1 MKQNSM
7 ANSQWRTGLL
17 AFVTLVLLAAGIA
30 ACDRAPQRPPDA
42 PMATVAPTASPL
54 PAPSV
59 TEGATEGAKR
69 GETANANDQPMK
81 SMTKVE
87 ESTSMPR
94 PGQANDDSTLVK
106 DSKK

>member
-1 MKQNSM
+1 VQHYSM
-7 ANSQWRTGLL
+7 PNPRSPSGLL
-17 AFVTLVLLAAGIA
+17 AFVILLGLGAGIA

-59 TEGATEGAKR
+59 TEGTKR
-69 GETANANDQPMK
+69 GTANANDQPMK
-81 SMTKVE
+81 SMTKAE
-87 ESTSMPR
+87 ESTSMPQ
-94 PGQANDDSTLVK
+94 PGQANDHSTLVK

>member
-1 MKQNSM
+1 VQHYSM
-7 ANSQWRTGLL
+7 ANSRWPSGLV
-17 AFVTLVLLAAGIA
+17 AFVTALGLGAGIA

-94 PGQANDDSTLVK
+94 PGQANDDSTLVQ

>member
-30 ACDRAPQRPPDA
+30 ACDRAPERPPQTPTA
-42 PMATVAPTASPL
+42 QVAPTPVPYPP
-54 PAPSV
+54 PAAAAV
-59 TEGATEGAKR
+59 TEGAKP

-81 SMTKVE
+81 SMTKAE
-87 ESTSMPR
+87 ESNSMPM
-94 PGQANDDSTLVK
+94 PGQANDDSTVAK

>member
-1 MKQNSM
+1 VQHYSMPNSRWP
-7 ANSQWRTGLL
+7 SGLL
-17 AFVTLVLLAAGIA
+17 AFVILLVLGAGIA

-59 TEGATEGAKR
+59 TEGIKR
-69 GETANANDQPMK
+69 GETVNANDQPMK
-81 SMTKVE
+81 SMTKAE
-87 ESTSMPR
+87 ESTSMPQ
-94 PGQANDDSTLVK
+94 PGQANDHSTLVK

>member
-1 MKQNSM
+1 VKHYLMTNSRWP
-7 ANSQWRTGLL
+7 SGLL
-17 AFVTLVLLAAGIA
+17 AFVILLGLGAGMA

-42 PMATVAPTASPL
+42 PVATVAPTASPL

-59 TEGATEGAKR
+59 TEAIKR

-94 PGQANDDSTLVK
+94 PGQANDDSTLVQG
-106 DSKK
+106 SKK

>member
-1 MKQNSM
+1 VQHYSMTNSRWP
-7 ANSQWRTGLL
+7 SGLL
-17 AFVTLVLLAAGIA
+17 AFVIVLGLGAGMA

-42 PMATVAPTASPL
+42 PMATVAPSASPL

-59 TEGATEGAKR
+59 TEGAKR

>member
-1 MKQNSM
+1 MQHYSMRNSRWP
-7 ANSQWRTGLL
+7 SGLL
-17 AFVTLVLLAAGIA
+17 AFVIALGLGAGIA

-59 TEGATEGAKR
+59 TEGTKR

-81 SMTKVE
+81 SMTKAE
-87 ESTSMPR
+87 ESTSMPQ
-94 PGQANDDSTLVK
+94 PGQANDHSTLVK

>member
-1 MKQNSM
+1 MQHYLM
-7 ANSQWRTGLL
+7 ANSGWPSGLV
-17 AFVTLVLLAAGIA
+17 AFVILLGLGAGIS

-42 PMATVAPTASPL
+42 PMATVAPTPSPL

-81 SMTKVE
+81 SMTKAE
-87 ESTSMPR
+87 ESSSMPQ
-94 PGQANDDSTLVK
+94 PGQANDHSTVAK